1 MCTEKIKKRERVVRI
16 IQEQKPFLK
25 CPICSKPLK
34 IELASSLTCKKGHSY
49 DFSKKGTINFLGN
62 GCKLTYSKELFEA
75 RNAVCEAGFYDPL
88 IEELAEVVSRHQ
100 QKINR
105 KISVLDIGCGEGS
118 HISGIFRRMDARK
131 QSLFI
136 GMDISKESIQIAAR
150 NEMDIIWCVGDLAKL
165 PFVNQSVDVA
175 LNIFSPANYGEFDRV
190 LTDDGIVVKVV
201 PGSNY
206 LKELREVF
214 YEGEEKCTYTNDRT
228 LNYFEQKME
237 VLDVKEVSYPF
248 IVEKEMVASF
258 VQMTPLTWEKDQS
271 KINKSKQPIERL
283 TADFTII
290 IGKKKPYGLEPS
302 KCKEPSLNL

>member
-118 HISGIFRRMDARK
+118 HISGIFGEWTRVSSHYLLVWIYLRRAFKLR
-131 QSLFI
+131 
-136 GMDISKESIQIAAR
+136 R
-150 NEMDIIWCVGDLAKL
+150 EMKWTSSGA
-165 PFVNQSVDVA
+165 
-175 LNIFSPANYGEFDRV
+175 
-190 LTDDGIVVKVV
+190 
-201 PGSNY
+201 
-206 LKELREVF
+206 
-214 YEGEEKCTYTNDRT
+214 
-228 LNYFEQKME
+228 
-237 VLDVKEVSYPF
+237 
-248 IVEKEMVASF
+248 
-258 VQMTPLTWEKDQS
+258 
-271 KINKSKQPIERL
+271 
-283 TADFTII
+283 
-290 IGKKKPYGLEPS
+290 
-302 KCKEPSLNL
+302 